1 MLQQNDSINLV
12 SISQYSNKQKKRY
25 GQQSF
30 NLKKKNH
37 VGKKNHGHTDYIDS
51 QYSHS
56 QHKVHN
62 TMHRSIRLPILPIS
76 ILVSTHDTTAMTHF
90 VQQAKFLLQGHT
102 AFFHSGIHLVPQ
114 EGRKVQSQAALS
126 LLMAKS
132 LLSLL

>member
-56 QHKVHN
+56 QHTNPPPPEVRYIHAAKYLQVK
-62 TMHRSIRLPILPIS
+62 RSKTQTRRCIVLLS
-76 ILVSTHDTTAMTHF
+76 F
-90 VQQAKFLLQGHT
+90 FQQASFT
-102 AFFHSGIHLVPQ
+102 
-114 EGRKVQSQAALS
+114 
-126 LLMAKS
+126 
-132 LLSLL
+132 